1 MSKLQFY
8 LCLKSGFLIL
18 WLWRDHWS
26 MCRELF
32 LLSGTRNNT
41 NIMEQEN
48 KTETNVLGQH
58 CASSY
63 CSSECCSRPF
73 LEIQILHQKLP
84 LRLLNLELSQTLL
97 AQGRRARGLQDQPRS
112 LGNLSWECTW
122 LSGKMSGCRVC
133 LFHSGIKCQQKSLFP
148 VFSLFLRGYKQHITV
163 VQLVK

>member
-84 LRLLNLELSQTLL
+84 LRLINLELSQTLL

-112 LGNLSWECTW
+112 LGNLSWECTC